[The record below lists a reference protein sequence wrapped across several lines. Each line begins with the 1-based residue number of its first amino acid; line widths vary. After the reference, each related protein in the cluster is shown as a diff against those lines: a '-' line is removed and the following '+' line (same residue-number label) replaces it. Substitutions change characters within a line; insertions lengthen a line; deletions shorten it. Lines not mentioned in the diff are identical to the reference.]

1 MPAGQE
7 RRKLRRLCLIGVAG
21 VVCVLLLAA
30 AAVASPR
37 VALRA
42 GFSPYRLGS
51 GTTVSIDLR
60 VLTPRS
66 ALPPPATTIELLF
79 PAGLGVADSGLGLE
93 SCDPAK
99 LEARDPGACP
109 PDSVLGRG
117 SGVVEFEGD
126 PGQLFYEPIYTTIF
140 AGPILPGGELT
151 LLFYETVYA
160 NPAWDT
166 ILLEGGLL
174 PARPPFGGRLQV
186 RIPLVPSITGYAT
199 FTDLHS
205 TLGPANITYRRRT
218 RGGWVSYKPQGIQI
232 PPRCGRGGFAFG
244 AEVTWQDGTSSSAR
258 TRLKCPR

>member
-1 MPAGQE
+1 VLPAG
-7 RRKLRRLCLIGVAG
+7 
-21 VVCVLLLAA
+21 
-30 AAVASPR
+30 AVAAPR

-42 GFSPYRLGS
+42 GFSPYRLGQ

-93 SCDPAK
+93 SCNPAT
-99 LEARDPGACP
+99 LQARDPGACP
-109 PDSVLGRG
+109 PDSLLGRG

-166 ILLEGGLL
+166 ILLQGGLL
-174 PARPPFGGRLQV
+174 PARPPFGGRLEV
-186 RIPLVPSITGYAT
+186 RIPLVPSITGDAT

-205 TLGPANITYRRRT
+205 TLGPANITYRRRA
-218 RGGWVSYKPQGIQI
+218 GGRWVSYKPQGIQI
-232 PPRCGRGGFAFG
+232 PSRCGRGGFTFG
-244 AEVTWQDGTSSSAR
+244 AEVGWQDGTSSSAR